1 MTANMLEN
9 CLTEQAGLKT
19 VHPVKVVVSTGHKR
33 IKDLLEGLPEDKI
46 GVFVES
52 KKNNR

>member
-9 CLTEQAGLKT
+9 CLTEQASLET
-19 VHPVKVVVSTGHKR
+19 VHPAKVVISTEHKR
-33 IKDLLEGLPEDKI
+33 IKDMLGGLPEDKI